1 MKIEDN
7 HVNSDEEMDFML
19 FTIVYLMLIEDV
31 HMEKLW
37 KEYVEEIKVK
47 RRFFPKSELLEVVK
61 KMVTYATSTIE
72 KGTKLYRARSYRT
85 KFEYAKN
92 ELPHIISELKNDYPD
107 ISVELEDIQNEL
119 LVPLCDF
126 ISKDG
131 KTINQ
136 RITELKGNK
145 SDFFGFDEKGSDAP
159 IAEYAG
165 DGQANAKHISFL
177 YSAFDVET
185 AIMEITPKLEQ
196 PISVAEIEID
206 RDIKVFDFNSY
217 HEGEEATGLKLA
229 SLSKLF
235 SFPNYNDESEYLPTQ
250 YLCEYIRE
258 LGFEGVCFN
267 SSVNAG
273 HKNLVIFDC
282 DRVTKPYKINGSKV
296 YKVNEQNIKYEQIV
310 PELNNRYE
318 MN

>member
-1 MKIEDN
+1 MKTEDN
-7 HVNSDEEMDFML
+7 QVINSDEEIDFML
-19 FTIVYLMLIEDV
+19 FTILYLMLIEDV

-47 RRFFPKSELLEVVK
+47 RRFFSKSELLDVVK
-61 KMVTYATSTIE
+61 KMVTYANSTIK

-92 ELPHIISELKNDYPD
+92 ELPHIVSELKNDYPD
-107 ISVELEDIQNEL
+107 ISMELEDIQSEL
-119 LVPLCDF
+119 LVPLCDL

-145 SDFFGFDEKGSDAP
+145 SDFFGFDENGSDAP
-159 IAEYAG
+159 NAEYAG
-165 DGQANAKHISFL
+165 DGRANAKHIRFL

-185 AIMEITPKLEQ
+185 AIMEIAPKLEQ

-206 RDIKVFDFNSY
+206 RDIKVFDFNIY
-217 HEGEEATGLKLA
+217 HEGEEGMGLKLA
-229 SLSKLF
+229 SLSRLF

-267 SSVNAG
+267 SSVNVG

-282 DRVTKPYKINGSKV
+282 DRAMRPYKINGSKV

-310 PELNNRYE
+310 PEAKNQI
-318 MN
+318 